1 MYCVYIT
8 TYKGNKFGPN
18 KYIGSSS
25 SSKIKQGYKGSV
37 ASKEYCQIWE
47 QEIKNNPHLFDVQI
61 VSKHKTRK
69 SALKAELKLQKKYNA
84 VKSDQW
90 LNKSEARIN
99 GFFGMDVKGENNPMF
114 GKSRK
119 GEKHKGGENI
129 SDGLKKYYSTDR
141 SFSHRNSAKQRMLEN
156 NPSKD
161 PNIMLKNKNIWEKND
176 RNIGVKNGMYGEI
189 GKLKGKKLYNN
200 GVETKAF
207 YEGLQPKDW
216 ILGRHKS
223 R

>member
-8 TYKGNKFGPN
+8 TYKGDKFTPN

-25 SSKIKQGYKGSV
+25 FIKIKQGYKGSV
-37 ASKEYCQIWE
+37 ASKQYYQLWE
-47 QEIKNNPHLFDVQI
+47 QEIKNNPHLFEVEI

-99 GFFGMDVKGENNPMF
+99 GFFGMDVNGKNNPMF
-114 GKSRK
+114 GKTRK

-129 SDGLKKYYSTDR
+129 SEGLKKYYSTDR
-141 SFSHRNSAKQRMLEN
+141 ALSHRNSAKQRMLEN

-161 PNIMLKNKNIWEKND
+161 PNIILKNKDIWEKSN
-176 RNIGVKNGMYGEI
+176 RNVGVKNGMYGQI

-207 YEGLQPKDW
+207 YEGLEPSGW
-216 ILGRHKS
+216 ILGRHKN